1 MNSIEAVTELS
12 HAARACA
19 MQMFSNAGYILREL
33 PGIEVP
39 AELRPKIE
47 SVCQNLISTK
57 HDVITEI
64 FELAELL
71 ENGASET
78 KLKSKMEMTSSWL
91 MESIQ
96 EMNELVQEVEQLVA
110 KDPRHG
116 ALFSLVIKSAT
127 TIARSRPGSQ
137 MNEDY

>member
-1 MNSIEAVTELS
+1 MDSIETVTEFT

-19 MQMFSNAGYILREL
+19 MQMFSNANYILREL

-64 FELAELL
+64 GELAELADK
-71 ENGASET
+71 GASET
-78 KLKSKMEMTSSWL
+78 NLIDKMEMTGSWL

-96 EMNELVQEVEQLVA
+96 EMHELVQEVEQLVA
-110 KDPRHG
+110 RDPHYDL
-116 ALFSLVIKSAT
+116 LFFLIIESAAN
-127 TIARSRPGSQ
+127 IATSRPV
-137 MNEDY
+137 